1 VGHFKDGAWDFAKI
15 LAPLNPLL
23 REKIHSQGAEKRF
36 LAWLI
41 HASLAP
47 AIKSPVNL
55 AVTRAISGH
64 ASPGGP
70 ADRLAQA
77 GPEDLAAALIAV
89 LRRQEQGYLGA
100 VADRSEVGRDLD
112 ALLSAAE
119 GRAEKLRLARR
130 LCDALGIS
138 LEEY

>member
-1 VGHFKDGAWDFAKI
+1 MSENELNGEKGIRLCRLIYVCFGLAAAFALYASGCAMWIEFGAASTAKY
-15 LAPLNPLL
+15 
-23 REKIHSQGAEKRF
+23 
-36 LAWLI
+36 
-41 HASLAP
+41 
-47 AIKSPVNL
+47 
-55 AVTRAISGH
+55 
-64 ASPGGP
+64 
-70 ADRLAQA
+70 
-77 GPEDLAAALIAV
+77 LAAALLAV
-89 LRRQEQGYLGA
+89 LRRLEQGYLGA